1 MVIVVDVTESLFK
14 KLATPLCKN
23 KEKKPKK
30 YSESYYKPFIRYLEK
45 HSYDKN
51 INNNNFDIFFIEF
64 CSFHFEDDEGFR
76 LDFSDKIKLDLLK
89 RSGGCCAVCG
99 VLTIS
104 PLQGNNNEALNIGE
118 ACHIRPASAYGPR
131 SDIKYRDENL
141 SEIVSIENGIWACLN
156 CHKEIDKDVN
166 RYTVEYLKKIKS
178 EHESIMLKAKNEKI
192 SIKNLIENFLL
203 SKDPDLIYVNRKI
216 YEEKDSKMLSLMDV
230 FLELKYLEKIS
241 IDNISIFKILENL
254 KNKKIKMS
262 KKGIMSIRIED
273 DNLSFDYE
281 MYTEEDEGS
290 AELRIRKEME
300 ANYDEY
306 TVDKLLV
313 GEEQIKKNK
322 FKDLAHRLSNYDEII
337 EFFVMD
343 WDNEKMFKLK
353 KKDGYSII
361 EHENNH
367 IRFSIIDGDK
377 YIDIDH
383 REDRRSWKLKDDSKD
398 AFLNYFDY
406 LNFVDYLDGFGFN
419 SCTVVIRYMKSFY
432 ELPLFIIYN

>member
-1 MVIVVDVTESLFK
+1 MNLTEKIFR

-30 YSESYYKPFIRYLEK
+30 YNESYYRPFIRYLEK
-45 HSYDKN
+45 HDYDGK
-51 INNNNFDIFFIEF
+51 INDNNFDMYFLEF
-64 CSFHFEDDEGFR
+64 CSFYFEDEEGFR

-89 RSGGCCAVCG
+89 RSGGCCSLCG

-104 PLQGNNNEALNIGE
+104 PLQGSNNEALNIGE

-166 RYTVEYLKKIKS
+166 RYTVEYLKRIKS
-178 EHESIMLKAKNEKI
+178 EHESIVLKAKNERI

-216 YEEKDSKMLSLMDV
+216 YEEKDLKILSLMDV
-230 FLELKYLEKIS
+230 FSGLKYLEKAS

-254 KNKKIKMS
+254 KKKKIQMS
-262 KKGIMSIRIED
+262 KKGIMNIRIED

-281 MYTEEDEGS
+281 IYTEEEES
-290 AELRIRKEME
+290 AKLSIRKEME

-306 TVDKLLV
+306 TEDKLLF
-313 GEEQIKKNK
+313 GKEEIKKNN
-322 FKDLAHRLSNYDEII
+322 FKELAHRLSNYDKIV
-337 EFFVMD
+337 EFFIMD
-343 WDNEKMFKLK
+343 WDNKIMIKLK
-353 KKDGYSII
+353 EKNGYSID
-361 EHENNH
+361 EHENNY
-367 IRFSIIDGDK
+367 IRFSINEDK
-377 YIDIDH
+377 YMDIDH
-383 REDRRSWKLKDDSKD
+383 RGDRRSWSSKGDSKD
-398 AFLNYFDY
+398 TFFNFFDY
-406 LNFVDYLDGFGFN
+406 LKFVDHLEGFRFD

-432 ELPLFIIYN
+432 ELPLFIIEHS